1 MPIYAFKTASGQEVE
16 SYFPADEA
24 PSIGS
29 EVEINGALCTR
40 VPSFVL
46 DSAGI
51 SRKTHQYP
59 YVSRA
64 LPRKLPGVGDYDNQG
79 RPVIRSQ
86 SHERD
91 VAARHD
97 YVKE

>member
-1 MPIYAFKTASGQEVE
+1 MPVYLFRDEKGIEVE
-16 SYFPADEA
+16 SYYRYEDA
-24 PSIGS
+24 PRIGDTVDIGGS
-29 EVEINGALCTR
+29 KCTR
-40 VPSFVL
+40 VASFII

-51 SRKTHQYP
+51 ERKTHKYP

-64 LPRKLPGVGDYDNQG
+64 LPRNLTGVNNYDKQG
-79 RPVIRSQ
+79 RPIIRSQ

-97 YVKE
+97 MVKE